1 MKGIKELKARLNE
14 DVEFKK
20 KFCGLKDIDEMLD
33 VARKEGYEV
42 TMDEISCDQELTDDM
57 LEAVAGGKGVT
68 RTDYVNI
75 VLSDDSTI
83 YVPGKD
89 NTAIKGG
96 QK

>member
-1 MKGIKELKARLNE
+1 MKGIKELKVRLNE

-57 LEAVAGGKGVT
+57 LDAIAGGSRK
-68 RTDYVNI
+68 DDKYNQIKI
-75 VLSDDSTI
+75 VYI
-83 YVPGKD
+83 E
-89 NTAIKGG
+89 
-96 QK
+96 

>member
-20 KFCGLKDIDEMLD
+20 KFCGLKDIDGMLD

-57 LEAVAGGKGVT
+57 LEAIAGGSRK
-68 RTDYVNI
+68 
-75 VLSDDSTI
+75 DDKYNQITNVYI
-83 YVPGKD
+83 E
-89 NTAIKGG
+89 
-96 QK
+96 

>member
-42 TMDEISCDQELTDDM
+42 TMDEINCDQELTDDM
-57 LEAVAGGKGVT
+57 LEAIAGGVKGKYT
-68 RTDYVNI
+68 H
-75 VLSDDSTI
+75 TI
-83 YVPGKD
+83 NLY
-89 NTAIKGG
+89 IE
-96 QK
+96 

>member
-57 LEAVAGGKGVT
+57 LEAIAGGSRK
-68 RTDYVNI
+68 
-75 VLSDDSTI
+75 DDKYNRITNVYI
-83 YVPGKD
+83 E
-89 NTAIKGG
+89 
-96 QK
+96 

>member
-1 MKGIKELKARLNE
+1 MKGIKELKVRLNE

-57 LEAVAGGKGVT
+57 LEAIAGGS
-68 RTDYVNI
+68 RI
-75 VLSDDSTI
+75 DDKYNQITNV
-83 YVPGKD
+83 YR
-89 NTAIKGG
+89 IKNWRDLFE
-96 QK
+96 

>member
-1 MKGIKELKARLNE
+1 MKGIKELKVRLNE

-57 LEAVAGGKGVT
+57 RVIVAKALCK
-68 RTDYVNI
+68 N
-75 VLSDDSTI
+75 LSPEEIHTLVDEIISEYIGED
-83 YVPGKD
+83 
-89 NTAIKGG
+89 
-96 QK
+96 

>member
-57 LEAVAGGKGVT
+57 LEAIAGGSRK
-68 RTDYVNI
+68 
-75 VLSDDSTI
+75 DDKYNQITNVYI
-83 YVPGKD
+83 E
-89 NTAIKGG
+89 
-96 QK
+96 

>member
-1 MKGIKELKARLNE
+1 MRYKESENLKGIKELKARLNE

-57 LEAVAGGKGVT
+57 LEAIAGGSRK
-68 RTDYVNI
+68 
-75 VLSDDSTI
+75 DDKYNQITNVYI
-83 YVPGKD
+83 E
-89 NTAIKGG
+89 
-96 QK
+96 

>member
-33 VARKEGYEV
+33 VARREGYEV

-57 LEAVAGGKGVT
+57 LEAIAGGSRK
-68 RTDYVNI
+68 
-75 VLSDDSTI
+75 DDKYNQITNVYI
-83 YVPGKD
+83 E
-89 NTAIKGG
+89 
-96 QK
+96 

>member
-20 KFCGLKDIDEMLD
+20 KFCGLKDIYEMLD

-57 LEAVAGGKGVT
+57 LEAIAGGSRK
-68 RTDYVNI
+68 
-75 VLSDDSTI
+75 DDKYNQITNVYI
-83 YVPGKD
+83 E
-89 NTAIKGG
+89 
-96 QK
+96 